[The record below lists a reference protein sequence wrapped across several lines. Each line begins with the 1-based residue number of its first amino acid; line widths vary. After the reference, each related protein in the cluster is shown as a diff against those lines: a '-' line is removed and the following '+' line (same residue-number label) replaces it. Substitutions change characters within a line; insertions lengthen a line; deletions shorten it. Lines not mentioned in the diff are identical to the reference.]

1 MYSSSRTDVENIVQ
15 WLRGRDE
22 SQWEHQSRLLAAA
35 IAVLREISRP
45 ATRRDETGS
54 RSIEPDLLPPK
65 AAAINDA
72 MPYLRG
78 MLASMYGHSRID
90 ALDYG
95 KAALK
100 LLPELLP
107 EG

>member
-35 IAVLREISRP
+35 VAVLREISRP
-45 ATRRDETGS
+45 ARRDETGS
-54 RSIEPDLLPPK
+54 RSGEPELMPPE
-65 AAAINDA
+65 AAGINDA

-78 MLASMYGHSRID
+78 MLAAMNGRSRMD

-100 LLPELLP
+100 LLPE
-107 EG
+107 G